1 MELVAI
7 VTILSVLQYAVFA
20 VLVSFARKRTGIVA
34 PQISGHPEFE
44 RYFRVQQN
52 TLERLV
58 IFVPALWVFST
69 YVNPSVG
76 ASLGALFIVT
86 RAVYCVA
93 YVVAPQKRG
102 LGYVPG
108 EVINTVLMLG
118 GLAGAC
124 QSYFA
129 Q

>member
-20 VLVSFARKRTGIVA
+20 LLVSFARKRTGVVA

-52 TLERLV
+52 TLERLI
-58 IFVPALWVFST
+58 IFVPALWIFST
-69 YVNPSVG
+69 YVSPMLG
-76 ASLGALFIVT
+76 AGLGALFIAT

-93 YVVAPQKRG
+93 YVVNPQMRG

-108 EVINTVLMLG
+108 EVVNTVLMLG
-118 GLAGAC
+118 GLLGAC
-124 QSYFA
+124 QAYFA

>member
-1 MELVAI
+1 MFHLVSTRRISMTMEHRLSNNDANIRGWNNSAAPSVGEPSRGRSMELVAI

-76 ASLGALFIVT
+76 ASLGAL
-86 RAVYCVA
+86 
-93 YVVAPQKRG
+93 
-102 LGYVPG
+102 
-108 EVINTVLMLG
+108 
-118 GLAGAC
+118 
-124 QSYFA
+124 
-129 Q
+129 